1 MLWLV
6 VVVGALVVFIGAG
19 YILLKEDDSSKKEKE
34 KGGGGPGG
42 ESNMGVQG
50 LDGSGGGDGEGGSS
64 GSGGGGTSGITDP
77 SDPSNY
83 VSSNSGG
90 LDSPPVAPGSPGA
103 YQEIASKP
111 VCDPNL
117 CTGEKVLKSTTRKGD
132 TVEECCRDKA
142 CMVDWNPDATPP
154 GDPEQC
160 KADGMV
166 FDDDIPNPNGKTN
179 AECCKED
186 TTSYSRWCV
195 QDVAYK
201 ADGTT
206 EKTRSPSPVTG
217 GWGDTW
223 WKGRRAGTTDKF
235 TGLGSSIQ
243 ETFNECKAK
252 CDDVPDCSA
261 IWVTTG
267 GECRLQQPFTSVD
280 FDGDNDGLKVA
291 LAGYEKNNQNGT
303 GVDHSKAGEFF
314 IKSTFLP
321 PEKRKMTING
331 EIKMAGIDEDFCP
344 LKYTGIYGHGNW
356 DSGKFP
362 GMHITPNLNSGGRT
376 GDIKCYNRGAVIE
389 GNLKIDNNSFAIT
402 TNKCAQM
409 CEKYDDCEGFWVY
422 TSGDPNGKCCLKTGL
437 TPETA
442 KTSYL
447 TKPAGTN
454 GIYMVRVKDGVMG
467 ARPWRKSVGRAKSA

>member
-1 MLWLV
+1 MLWLI

-19 YILLKEDDSSKKEKE
+19 YILLKGDDSSKKEKE

-50 LDGSGGGDGEGGSS
+50 LDGSGEGGDGGGS
-64 GSGGGGTSGITDP
+64 GGGGGGTSGITDP

-90 LDSPPVAPGSPGA
+90 LDSAPVAPGSPGA

-142 CMVDWNPDATPP
+142 CMIDWNPDSNPP
-154 GDPEQC
+154 GDPDQC
-160 KADGMV
+160 KVDGMI
-166 FDDDIPNPNGKTN
+166 FDEDIPNPNGKTN

-206 EKTRSPSPVTG
+206 EKTASPSPVTG
-217 GWGDTW
+217 GWGDLW
-223 WKGRRAGTTDKF
+223 SSDRRAGTKDLS
-235 TGLGSSIQ
+235 GLGSSIQ
-243 ETFNECKAK
+243 ATFNECKKK
-252 CDDVPDCSA
+252 CDEQSDCSA
-261 IWVTTG
+261 IWVTTDG
-267 GECRLQQPFTSVD
+267 RCRLQQPFTTED
-280 FDGDNDGLKVA
+280 FDGNSDGYIAA

-303 GVDHSKAGEFF
+303 GLDHASAGEFF
-314 IKSTFLP
+314 LKSTFLP

-331 EIKMAGIDEDFCP
+331 EIKIAGIDEDVCP

-356 DSGKFP
+356 DAGHYP
-362 GMHITPNLNSGGRT
+362 GMHIQPDLNSGGMT
-376 GDIKCYNRGAVIE
+376 GAVKCYNTGTVIE
-389 GNLKIDNNSFAIT
+389 GDLKLEKNSFAPVI
-402 TNKCAQM
+402 NKCGQM
-409 CEKYDDCEGFWVY
+409 CEKYDDCEGYWIF
-422 TSGDPNGKCCLKTGL
+422 TSGNNHGRCCLKTGL

-442 KTSYL
+442 KTAYL
-447 TKPAGTN
+447 TKPTQMGM
-454 GIYMVRVKDGVMG
+454 YMVRVKDGVMG

>member
-1 MLWLV
+1 MLWV
-6 VVVGALVVFIGAG
+6 VFLIGALVVASAVG
-19 YILLKEDDSSKKEKE
+19 YILLSDDSSSKKEDD

-42 ESNMGVQG
+42 ESNMNVQG
-50 LDGSGGGDGEGGSS
+50 LDPPGGDGTGTGTST
-64 GSGGGGTSGITDP
+64 GGTSGITDP

-90 LDSPPVAPGSPGA
+90 LDSAPVAPSSPGA

-117 CTGEKVLKSTTRKGD
+117 CTGDKVLKSTTKKGD

-142 CMVDWNPDATPP
+142 CMIDWNPDATPP
-154 GDPEQC
+154 GDPDQC
-160 KADGMV
+160 KADGMI
-166 FDDDIPNPNGKTN
+166 FDEDIPNPNGKTN

-217 GWGDTW
+217 GWGDHW
-223 WKGRRAGTTDKF
+223 VASRRAGTKDY

-243 ETFNECKAK
+243 ATFNECKKK
-252 CDDVPDCSA
+252 CDDQSDCAA
-261 IWVTTG
+261 IWVTTNG
-267 GECRLQQPFTSVD
+267 RCRLQQPFTSED
-280 FDGDNDGLKVA
+280 FDGDENGYIAA

-303 GVDHSKAGEFF
+303 GVDHSGAGEFF
-314 IKSTFLP
+314 LKSTFLP

-331 EIKMAGIDEDFCP
+331 EIKIAGIDEDFCP
-344 LKYTGIYGHGNW
+344 LKYTGVYGHGNW
-356 DSGKFP
+356 DSGHYP
-362 GMHITPNLNSGGRT
+362 GMHIQPNLDSGGRT
-376 GDIKCYNRGAVIE
+376 GAVKCYSNGSVVD
-389 GNLKIDNNSFAIT
+389 GSLKLANNNSFAPTII
-402 TNKCAQM
+402 KCGLM
-409 CEKYDDCEGFWVY
+409 CEKYNDCEGYWVY
-422 TSGDPNGKCCLKTGL
+422 TSGANQGKCCLKTGL

-447 TKPAGTN
+447 TKSVN
-454 GIYMVRVKDGVMG
+454 GMYMVRVKDGVMG
-467 ARPWRKSVGRAKSA
+467 PRPWRKSVGRAKSA

>member
-6 VVVGALVVFIGAG
+6 FLIGALVVGGALG
-19 YILLKEDDSSKKEKE
+19 YFLLSGDDSSSKKKDN
-34 KGGGGPGG
+34 KGSGGPGG
-42 ESNMGVQG
+42 EKNMNVQG
-50 LDGSGGGDGEGGSS
+50 LDPPGGDGTGTGTST
-64 GSGGGGTSGITDP
+64 GGTSGITDP

-90 LDSPPVAPGSPGA
+90 LDSAPVAPGSPGA

-142 CMVDWNPDATPP
+142 CMIDWNPDATPP
-154 GDPEQC
+154 GDPDQC
-160 KADGMV
+160 KADGMI
-166 FDDDIPNPNGKTN
+166 FDEDIPNPTGKTN

-217 GWGDTW
+217 GWGDHW
-223 WKGRRAGTTDKF
+223 WKNRKAGTTEIH

-243 ETFNECKAK
+243 ATFNECKKK
-252 CDDVPDCSA
+252 CDEQSDCAA

-267 GECRLQQPFTSVD
+267 GKCRLQQPFTSED
-280 FDGDNDGLKVA
+280 FDGDENGYIAA

-303 GVDHSKAGEFF
+303 GVDHDAAGEFF
-314 IKSTFLP
+314 LKSTFLP
-321 PEKRKMTING
+321 PEKRKMTVNG
-331 EIKMAGIDEDFCP
+331 EIKIAGIDEDFCP

-356 DSGKFP
+356 DSGHYAN
-362 GMHITPNLNSGGRT
+362 MHIQPNLASGGRT
-376 GDIKCYNRGAVIE
+376 GALKCYGNGSVIDGSFKIQNNHSFAPTIIKCGH
-389 GNLKIDNNSFAIT
+389 
-402 TNKCAQM
+402 M
-409 CEKYDDCEGFWVY
+409 CEKYDDCEGYWVY
-422 TSGDPNGKCCLKTGL
+422 TSGANQGKCCLKTGL

-447 TKPAGTN
+447 TKVASVD

-467 ARPWRKSVGRAKSA
+467 PRPWRKSVGRAKSA

>member
-6 VVVGALVVFIGAG
+6 FLIGALVIASVVGG
-19 YILLKEDDSSKKEKE
+19 YILLSDDSSSKKKDN
-34 KGGGGPGG
+34 KGSGGPGG
-42 ESNMGVQG
+42 GRNMNVG
-50 LDGSGGGDGEGGSS
+50 LDPPDGDGIGAST
-64 GSGGGGTSGITDP
+64 GGTSGITDP

-90 LDSPPVAPGSPGA
+90 LDSAPVAPGSPGA
-103 YQEIASKP
+103 YKEIASKP

-117 CTGEKVLKSTTRKGD
+117 CTGDKVLKSTTKKGD

-142 CMVDWNPDATPP
+142 CMVDWNPNARPP

-160 KADGMV
+160 KADGMI
-166 FDDDIPNPNGKTN
+166 FDEDIPNPNGKTN

-217 GWGDTW
+217 GWGDQW
-223 WKGRRAGTTDKF
+223 SSGRRAGTRDF
-235 TGLGSSIQ
+235 NGLGSSIQ
-243 ETFNECKAK
+243 ETFDECKKK
-252 CDDVPDCSA
+252 CDDQSDCAA
-261 IWVTTG
+261 IWVTTDG
-267 GECRLQQPFTSVD
+267 RCRLQQPFTSVD
-280 FDGDNDGLKVA
+280 FDGDGGYISA

-303 GVDHSKAGEFF
+303 GVDHRSAGEFF
-314 IKSTFLP
+314 LKSTFLP

-331 EIKMAGIDEDFCP
+331 EIKIAGIDEDFCP

-356 DSGKFP
+356 DTGQYP
-362 GMHITPNLNSGGRT
+362 GMHIQPDLNSGGRT
-376 GDIKCYNRGAVIE
+376 GSLKCY
-389 GNLKIDNNSFAIT
+389 GNGSVVDGSLKLSNNNSFAPTII
-402 TNKCAQM
+402 KCGLM
-409 CEKYDDCEGFWVY
+409 CEKYDDCEGYWVY
-422 TSGDPNGKCCLKTGL
+422 TSGENQGRCCLKTGL

-442 KTSYL
+442 KRSYL
-447 TKPAGTN
+447 TKARGTD

-467 ARPWRKSVGRAKSA
+467 PRPWRKSVGRAKSA